1 MLRCLQTGEQYKQAS
16 AVQCYAGF
24 GVLNSTHMLHLDAY
38 KATAL
43 LMDLSVYGSEAL
55 HCANGARLQL
65 LSSGLQSDASH
76 FLT

>member
-65 LSSGLQSDASH
+65 LSSGFAE
-76 FLT
+76 